1 LNEPLC
7 SPISDL
13 TFDSRWQHRILA
25 LITDQD
31 NFIVPVRWVLRKLG
45 PEAPMGE
52 AALTRFFESDARFQI
67 FDGLDIE
74 AEGGPITQFSL
85 AEQESMGIYQG
96 PKVMLRDRVPS
107 KEEIM
112 AFLINKADQTYAAL
126 LRAWETRPNKDGH
139 AEDRLLDALAK
150 AQKLKRELRETL
162 NA

>member
-1 LNEPLC
+1 MDSFHGPGSALC
-7 SPISDL
+7 IDGH
-13 TFDSRWQHRILA
+13 WQHKILE
-25 LITDQD
+25 LLSGQD
-31 NFIVPVRWVLRKLG
+31 NFVVPVRWVLRQLG
-45 PEAPMGE
+45 PQAPMGE
-52 AALTRFFESDARFQI
+52 AVLTRFFELDARFQI
-67 FDGLDIE
+67 LNGLDIE

-126 LRAWETRPNKDGH
+126 LRAWETRPAKDGR
-139 AEDRLLDALAK
+139 AEDQLLNALAK